1 MKTRPVSEAHDRRHT
16 RLILRVGRQHLR
28 LPITDTL
35 QRMLGITE
43 ELVAF
48 LHLRN
53 HGRRQITLPLQRGQH
68 LEQRPLLQAEVAPAV
83 NQLEGLGDE
92 LDLANAAGAELDVLA
107 HALAPHFLLNQQ
119 LHRAQRL
126 DGGEIQVA
134 AIDEGAQHL
143 QQFCPRGLIATHHA
157 RLDHGV
163 ALPVTTL
170 VLVVL
175 LQRVEAEHQRAARA
189 IWAQA
194 HVGAEHE
201 AVDGDRIQRLDQ
213 LLPQTD
219 EELLIIQ
226 RALHTL
232 GLATFGIAE
241 DQVDVRRQVEFVRT
255 ELAHTEDDHVLR
267 LAAAPPH
274 RRTELRAMAR
284 VQPVIGQIDAGIGE
298 IGQIA
303 TGFTERRLATEVAPD
318 DAQLLAIAKA
328 AQAASQG
335 ILIGTLGQ
343 LRLQLLA
350 QLARCQAAL
359 QLTGLRQRDE
369 HLWIALSLLGDE
381 IAQRRHLPPGIAAF
395 LRPGGDTFSQSLMF
409 GQSGLQ

>member
-1 MKTRPVSEAHDRRHT
+1 MEARPVGKAHDRRHP
-16 RLILRVGRQHLR
+16 RLILRIGRQHLR
-28 LPITDTL
+28 LPVTDAL
-35 QRMLGITE
+35 QGMLGITQK
-43 ELVAF
+43 LITF

-53 HGRRQITLPLQRGQH
+53 HRRRQVALPFQRGQH
-68 LEQRPLLQAEVAPAV
+68 LEQRPLLQTEVTSAMD
-83 NQLEGLGDE
+83 QLEGLGDE
-92 LDLANAAGAELDVLA
+92 LDLANAAGAELDVFA
-107 HALAPHFLLNQQ
+107 HALAPHLLLDQQ
-119 LHRAQRL
+119 LHRTQRF
-126 DGGEIQVA
+126 DGGEIQIT
-134 AIDEGAQHL
+134 AINEGPQHF
-143 QQFCPRGLIATHHA
+143 QQFGTRGLIATHHA

-163 ALPVTTL
+163 ALPVTPL
-170 VLVVL
+170 ILVVL
-175 LQRVEAEHQRAARA
+175 LQRIEAEHQRTAGT
-189 IWAQA
+189 IGAQA

-201 AVDGDRIQRLDQ
+201 AVDGDRIQCLDQ
-213 LLPQTD
+213 LLPQTN

-226 RALHTL
+226 RTLDAL

-241 DQVDVRRQVEFVRT
+241 DQVDVRRQVELVRT
-255 ELAHTEDDHVLR
+255 ELAHAEDHHMLR
-267 LAAAPPH
+267 LAAAPAH
-274 RRTELRAMAR
+274 RRTELRAMAW

-303 TGFTERRLATEVAPD
+303 TGFTERRLAAEVAPD
-318 DAQLLAIAKA
+318 DAQLLAIAKTP
-328 AQAASQG
+328 QAAPQG

-369 HLWIALSLLGDE
+369 HLWITLSLLSDE